1 MMKTPE
7 QLKGAIRNLA
17 KKKGIHAQEI
27 LQIFMF
33 ERIIERLSVS
43 PYKDRFILKGG
54 LLISAILGVA
64 ERTTMDMDTTVKGL
78 PMDEQSIRKAIREI
92 LDQPVDDGIEFQLLD
107 LTPIRE
113 DDEYENFRASIQA
126 TYGKMKIPMKIDITT
141 GDEITPKEIQFSYP
155 FLFDDRR
162 VMVKAYTQETILAEK
177 YETIIRRNVGNTRAR
192 DFYDL
197 HLLYRLY
204 RENADYDLHLLYR
217 LYRENADWNLLK
229 QAVLATAK
237 KRDSLSVL
245 QDTKRILLALEESTA
260 LQDLWKRY
268 QTQNLY
274 AREITYPAIMESVK
288 EFAEKMNAYIRE
300 PIS

>member
-1 MMKTPE
+1 MKTPE

-17 KKKGIHAQEI
+17 KKTGIHAQEV

-43 PYKDRFILKGG
+43 VYKDSFILKGG

-78 PMDEQSIRKAIREI
+78 SMDKQSICKAINQI
-92 LDQPVDDGIEFQLLD
+92 LHEPVDDGVEFQLLD

-113 DDEYENFRASIQA
+113 DDEYENFRAAIQGI
-126 TYGKMKIPMKIDITT
+126 YGKMKIPLKIDITT
-141 GDEITPKEIQFSYP
+141 GDEITPKEIRFSYP

-177 YETIIRRNVGNTRAR
+177 YETIFRRNIGNTRAR

-197 HLLYRLY
+197 HVLYRLY
-204 RENADYDLHLLYR
+204 REY
-217 LYRENADWNLLK
+217 ADWNLLK
-229 QAVLATAK
+229 EAVLATAR
-237 KRDSLSVL
+237 KRGSLPVL
-245 QDTKRILLALEESTA
+245 QDTKRILSALKESTV

-268 QTQNLY
+268 QVQNLY
-274 AREITYPAIMESVK
+274 AKEITYSAIMETVD
-288 EFAEKMNAYIRE
+288 EFTEKMNF
-300 PIS
+300 

>member
-17 KKKGIHAQEI
+17 KKKGIHAQEV

-78 PMDEQSIRKAIREI
+78 PMDEQNIRKAISEI
-92 LDQPVDDGIEFQLLD
+92 LNQPVDDGIEFQLLD

-126 TYGKMKIPMKIDITT
+126 AYGKMKIPMKIDITT

-155 FLFDDRR
+155 FLFDDRQA
-162 VMVKAYTQETILAEK
+162 MVKAYTQETILAEK
-177 YETIIRRNVGNTRAR
+177 YETIIRRNVENTRAR

-197 HLLYRLY
+197 HPLYRLY
-204 RENADYDLHLLYR
+204 QG
-217 LYRENADWNLLK
+217 NADWNLLK

-237 KRDSLSVL
+237 KRDSLSIL
-245 QDTKRILLALEESTA
+245 QDTKRILPALEESTV

-268 QTQNLY
+268 QIQNLY
-274 AREITYPAIMESVK
+274 AREITYPAVMETVN
-288 EFAEKMNAYIRE
+288 EFTEKMNFQQEKRIK
-300 PIS
+300 

>member
-1 MMKTPE
+1 MIKTPE

-17 KKKGIHAQEI
+17 KKKGIHAQEV

-33 ERIIERLSVS
+33 ERIIERLSAS

-78 PMDEQSIRKAIREI
+78 PMDEQNIRKAISEI
-92 LDQPVDDGIEFQLLD
+92 LNQPVDDGIEFQLLD

-126 TYGKMKIPMKIDITT
+126 AYGKMKIPMKIDITT

-204 RENADYDLHLLYR
+204 RENAD
-217 LYRENADWNLLK
+217 WNLLK

-245 QDTKRILLALEESTA
+245 QDTERILLALEESTV

-288 EFAEKMNAYIRE
+288 GFAEKMNAYVSE
-300 PIS
+300 PLS

>member
-1 MMKTPE
+1 MIKTPE

-17 KKKGIHAQEI
+17 KKKGIHAQEV

-33 ERIIERLSVS
+33 ERIIERLSAS

-78 PMDEQSIRKAIREI
+78 PMDEQNIRKAISEI
-92 LDQPVDDGIEFQLLD
+92 LNQPVDDGIEFQLLD

-126 TYGKMKIPMKIDITT
+126 AYGKMKIPMKIDITT

-204 RENADYDLHLLYR
+204 RENAD
-217 LYRENADWNLLK
+217 WNLLK

-274 AREITYPAIMESVK
+274 AREFTYPAIMESVK

>member
-1 MMKTPE
+1 MKTPE
-7 QLKGAIRNLA
+7 QLKGAIRNLS
-17 KKKGIHAQEI
+17 KKKGIHAQEV

-33 ERIIERLSVS
+33 ERIMERLSAS

-78 PMDEQSIRKAIREI
+78 PMDEQSIRKAISEI
-92 LDQPVDDGIEFQLLD
+92 LAQPVDDGIEFRLLD
-107 LTPIRE
+107 LAPIRE
-113 DDEYENFRASIQA
+113 DDEYENFRASVQA
-126 TYGKMKIPMKIDITT
+126 VYGKMKIPMKIDITT
-141 GDEITPKEIQFSYP
+141 GDKITPKEIQFSYP
-155 FLFDDRR
+155 FLFDDRQ

-204 RENADYDLHLLYR
+204 RENAD
-217 LYRENADWNLLK
+217 WNLLK

-237 KRDSLSVL
+237 KRNSISVL
-245 QDTKRILLALEESTA
+245 QNTRQILPALKESTVP
-260 LQDLWKRY
+260 QDLWKRY
-268 QTQNLY
+268 QAQNLY
-274 AREITYPAIMESVK
+274 AKEITYFEVMETVD
-288 EFAEKMNAYIRE
+288 EFTRRMNFGQER
-300 PIS
+300 

>member
-1 MMKTPE
+1 MKTPE

-17 KKKGIHAQEI
+17 KKKGIHAQEV

-33 ERIIERLSVS
+33 ERIMERLSVS
-43 PYKDRFILKGG
+43 SYKDRFILKGG

-78 PMDEQSIRKAIREI
+78 PMDEQSIRKAISEI
-92 LDQPVDDGIEFQLLD
+92 LAQPVDDGIEFRLLD

-126 TYGKMKIPMKIDITT
+126 VYGKMKIPMKIDITT
-141 GDEITPKEIQFSYP
+141 GDKITPKEIQFSYP

-162 VMVKAYTQETILAEK
+162 VMVKDYTQETILAEK

-204 RENADYDLHLLYR
+204 RENAD
-217 LYRENADWNLLK
+217 WNLLK

-237 KRDSLSVL
+237 KRNSISVL
-245 QDTKRILLALEESTA
+245 QNTRQILPALKESTV

-268 QTQNLY
+268 QAQNLY
-274 AREITYPAIMESVK
+274 AKEITYSEVMETVD
-288 EFAEKMNAYIRE
+288 EFTLQMNFGQER
-300 PIS
+300 

>member
-27 LQIFMF
+27 LQVFMF

-78 PMDEQSIRKAIREI
+78 PMDEQSIRKAISEI
-92 LDQPVDDGIEFQLLD
+92 LDQPVGDGVEFQLLD

-141 GDEITPKEIQFSYP
+141 GDKITPKEIQFSYP

-162 VMVKAYTQETILAEK
+162 VMVKAYTQETILSDGIGRINRPAGFMEK
-177 YETIIRRNVGNTRAR
+177 VSGTKFICKRDYISCYHGNRKKV
-192 DFYDL
+192 
-197 HLLYRLY
+197 Y
-204 RENADYDLHLLYR
+204 RENEFLT
-217 LYRENADWNLLK
+217 RE
-229 QAVLATAK
+229 VK
-237 KRDSLSVL
+237 KM
-245 QDTKRILLALEESTA
+245 KRKGI
-260 LQDLWKRY
+260 
-268 QTQNLY
+268 
-274 AREITYPAIMESVK
+274 V
-288 EFAEKMNAYIRE
+288 
-300 PIS
+300 

>member
-1 MMKTPE
+1 MIKTPE

-17 KKKGIHAQEI
+17 KKKGIHAQEV

-43 PYKDRFILKGG
+43 PYKDRFILKGR

-78 PMDEQSIRKAIREI
+78 PMDEQNIRKAISEI
-92 LDQPVDDGIEFQLLD
+92 LNQPVDDGIEFQLLD

-126 TYGKMKIPMKIDITT
+126 AYGKMKIPMKIDITT

-192 DFYDL
+192 DF
-197 HLLYRLY
+197 
-204 RENADYDLHLLYR
+204 YDLHLLYR

>member
-17 KKKGIHAQEI
+17 KKKGIHAQEV

-204 RENADYDLHLLYR
+204 RENAD
-217 LYRENADWNLLK
+217 WNLLK

-245 QDTKRILLALEESTA
+245 QDTKRILLALEESTV
-260 LQDLWKRY
+260 LRDLWKRY
-268 QTQNLY
+268 QAQNLY
-274 AREITYPAIMESVK
+274 AREITYPAIMETVK
-288 EFAEKMNAYIRE
+288 EFTEKMNF
-300 PIS
+300 

>member
-17 KKKGIHAQEI
+17 KKKGIHAQEV

-78 PMDEQSIRKAIREI
+78 PMDEQSIRKAISEI

-192 DFYDL
+192 D
-197 HLLYRLY
+197 
-204 RENADYDLHLLYR
+204 
-217 LYRENADWNLLK
+217 
-229 QAVLATAK
+229 
-237 KRDSLSVL
+237 SLSVL
-245 QDTKRILLALEESTA
+245 QDTKRILLALKESTV

-268 QTQNLY
+268 QAQNLY
-274 AREITYPAIMESVK
+274 AGEITYPAIMETVK
-288 EFAEKMNAYIRE
+288 EFTEKMNFYR
-300 PIS
+300 

>member
-17 KKKGIHAQEI
+17 KKKGIHAQEV

-92 LDQPVDDGIEFQLLD
+92 LDQSVDDGIEFQLLD

-155 FLFDDRR
+155 FLFDERR

-192 DFYDL
+192 DF
-197 HLLYRLY
+197 
-204 RENADYDLHLLYR
+204 YDLHLLYR

-245 QDTKRILLALEESTA
+245 QDTKRILLALEESTV
-260 LQDLWKRY
+260 LRDLWKRY
-268 QTQNLY
+268 QAQNLY
-274 AREITYPAIMESVK
+274 AREITYPAIMETVK
-288 EFAEKMNAYIRE
+288 EFTEKMNF
-300 PIS
+300 

>member
-1 MMKTPE
+1 MKTPE

-17 KKKGIHAQEI
+17 KKKGIHAQEV

-33 ERIIERLSVS
+33 ERIMERLSVS
-43 PYKDRFILKGG
+43 SFKDRFILKGG

-78 PMDEQSIRKAIREI
+78 PMDEQSIRKAISEI
-92 LDQPVDDGIEFQLLD
+92 LDQPVDDGIEFRLLD

-126 TYGKMKIPMKIDITT
+126 VYGKMKIPMKIDITT
-141 GDEITPKEIQFSYP
+141 GDKITPKEIQFSYP

-204 RENADYDLHLLYR
+204 RENAD
-217 LYRENADWNLLK
+217 WNLLK

-237 KRDSLSVL
+237 KRNSISVL
-245 QDTKRILLALEESTA
+245 QNTRQILPALKESTV

-268 QTQNLY
+268 QAQNLY
-274 AREITYPAIMESVK
+274 AKEITYSEVMETVD
-288 EFAEKMNAYIRE
+288 EFTLQMNFGQER
-300 PIS
+300 

>member
-17 KKKGIHAQEI
+17 KKKGIHAQEV

-43 PYKDRFILKGG
+43 PYKDSFILKGG

-78 PMDEQSIRKAIREI
+78 PMDEQSIQKAIREI
-92 LDQPVDDGIEFQLLD
+92 LDQTVDDGIEFQLLA

-197 HLLYRLY
+197 HLLYQ
-204 RENADYDLHLLYR
+204 

-245 QDTKRILLALEESTA
+245 QDTKRILLALEESTI
-260 LQDLWKRY
+260 LVDLWKRY

-274 AREITYPAIMESVK
+274 AREITYPAIIETVK
-288 EFAEKMNAYIRE
+288 EFTEKMNF
-300 PIS
+300 

>member
-1 MMKTPE
+1 MKTPE
-7 QLKGAIRNLA
+7 QLKGAIHKLA
-17 KKKGIHAQEI
+17 KEKGIRAQEI

-43 PYKDRFILKGG
+43 LYKDRFILKGG

-78 PMDEQSIRKAIREI
+78 PMDEQSIRKAIIEI
-92 LDQPVDDGIEFQLLD
+92 LDQSVDDGIEFQLLD

-141 GDEITPKEIQFSYP
+141 GDEITPKEVKFFYP

-204 RENADYDLHLLYR
+204 RENAD
-217 LYRENADWNLLK
+217 WNLLK
-229 QAVLATAK
+229 QAVFATAK

-245 QDTKRILLALEESTA
+245 QDTKRILLALEESTV

-268 QTQNLY
+268 QAQNLY
-274 AREITYPAIMESVK
+274 GYSIT
-288 EFAEKMNAYIRE
+288 EKIPVATSSG
-300 PIS
+300 ISIKSSLF

>member
-17 KKKGIHAQEI
+17 KKKGIHAQEV

-78 PMDEQSIRKAIREI
+78 PMNEQSIRKAISEI
-92 LDQPVDDGIEFQLLD
+92 LDQTVDDGIEFQLLD

-197 HLLYRLY
+197 HLLYQLY
-204 RENADYDLHLLYR
+204 RENS
-217 LYRENADWNLLK
+217 DWNLLK

-245 QDTKRILLALEESTA
+245 QDTKRILLALEESTI
-260 LQDLWKRY
+260 LVDLWKRY

-274 AREITYPAIMESVK
+274 AREITYPAIIETVK
-288 EFAEKMNAYIRE
+288 EFTEKMNF
-300 PIS
+300 

>member
-1 MMKTPE
+1 MIKTPE

-64 ERTTMDMDTTVKGL
+64 ERTTMDMDTIVKDV
-78 PMDEQSIRKAIREI
+78 PMDEQSIWKAISGI
-92 LDQPVDDGIEFQLLD
+92 LDQPVDDGIKFQLLG

-113 DDEYENFRASIQA
+113 DDKYENFRASIQA
-126 TYGKMKIPMKIDITT
+126 VYGKMRIPMKIDITT

-204 RENADYDLHLLYR
+204 RENADWD
-217 LYRENADWNLLK
+217 LLK

-245 QDTKRILLALEESTA
+245 QDTERTLLALEESNV
-260 LQDLWKRY
+260 LRELWKRY

-274 AREITYPAIMESVK
+274 AREITYSSVMETVN
-288 EFAEKMNAYIRE
+288 EFTERMNF
-300 PIS
+300 

>member
-7 QLKGAIRNLA
+7 QLKGSIRSLA
-17 KKKGIHAQEI
+17 KKKGIHAQEV

-78 PMDEQSIRKAIREI
+78 PMDEQSIQKAIREI
-92 LDQPVDDGIEFQLLD
+92 LDQTVDDGIEFQLLD

-113 DDEYENFRASIQA
+113 DDEYENFRASVQA

-141 GDEITPKEIQFSYP
+141 GDEITPKEIQF
-155 FLFDDRR
+155 
-162 VMVKAYTQETILAEK
+162 
-177 YETIIRRNVGNTRAR
+177 
-192 DFYDL
+192 
-197 HLLYRLY
+197 
-204 RENADYDLHLLYR
+204 
-217 LYRENADWNLLK
+217 
-229 QAVLATAK
+229 TAK

-245 QDTKRILLALEESTA
+245 QDTNRILLALEESTV

-268 QTQNLY
+268 QAQNLY
-274 AREITYPAIMESVK
+274 AREITYSAIMETVN
-288 EFAEKMNAYIRE
+288 EFTEKINF
-300 PIS
+300 

>member
-7 QLKGAIRNLA
+7 QLKGSIRSLA
-17 KKKGIHAQEI
+17 KKKGIHAQEV

-78 PMDEQSIRKAIREI
+78 PMDEQSIRKAISEI

-113 DDEYENFRASIQA
+113 DDEYENFRASVQA

-141 GDEITPKEIQFSYP
+141 GDEITPKEIQF
-155 FLFDDRR
+155 
-162 VMVKAYTQETILAEK
+162 
-177 YETIIRRNVGNTRAR
+177 
-192 DFYDL
+192 
-197 HLLYRLY
+197 
-204 RENADYDLHLLYR
+204 
-217 LYRENADWNLLK
+217 
-229 QAVLATAK
+229 TAK

-245 QDTKRILLALEESTA
+245 QDTNRILLALEESTV

-268 QTQNLY
+268 QAQNLY
-274 AREITYPAIMESVK
+274 AREITYSAIMETVN
-288 EFAEKMNAYIRE
+288 EFTEKINF
-300 PIS
+300 

>member
-1 MMKTPE
+1 MKTPE

-17 KKKGIHAQEI
+17 KKKGIHAQEV

-33 ERIIERLSVS
+33 ERIMERLSVS
-43 PYKDRFILKGG
+43 SYKDRFILKGG

-78 PMDEQSIRKAIREI
+78 SMDEQSIRKAISEI
-92 LDQPVDDGIEFQLLD
+92 LAQPVDDGIEFRLLD

-126 TYGKMKIPMKIDITT
+126 VYGKMKIPMKIDITT
-141 GDEITPKEIQFSYP
+141 GDKITPKEIQFSYP
-155 FLFDDRR
+155 FLFDDRQ

-204 RENADYDLHLLYR
+204 RENAD
-217 LYRENADWNLLK
+217 WNLLK

-237 KRDSLSVL
+237 KRNSISVL
-245 QDTKRILLALEESTA
+245 QNTRQILPALKESTV

-268 QTQNLY
+268 QAQNLY
-274 AREITYPAIMESVK
+274 AKEITYSEVMETVD
-288 EFAEKMNAYIRE
+288 EFTLQMNFG
-300 PIS
+300 

>member
-1 MMKTPE
+1 MMKTPD

-17 KKKGIHAQEI
+17 KKKGIHAQEV

-43 PYKDRFILKGG
+43 SYKDRFILKGG
-54 LLISAILGVA
+54 LLISAILGVS

-78 PMDEQSIRKAIREI
+78 PMDEQSIRKAVSEI
-92 LDQPVDDGIEFQLLD
+92 LDQPVDDGIEFRLID

-113 DDEYENFRASIQA
+113 DDEYENFRASIQV

-155 FLFDDRR
+155 FLFDDHR

-204 RENADYDLHLLYR
+204 RENAD
-217 LYRENADWNLLK
+217 WSLLK
-229 QAVLATAK
+229 EVVLATAK

-245 QDTKRILLALEESTA
+245 QETERILAALKESTV

-268 QTQNLY
+268 QAQNLY
-274 AREITYPAIMESVK
+274 ARDITYPAIMETVN
-288 EFAEKMNAYIRE
+288 EFAEKMNF
-300 PIS
+300 

>member
-17 KKKGIHAQEI
+17 KKKGIHAQEV

-43 PYKDRFILKGG
+43 LYKDRFILKGG

-78 PMDEQSIRKAIREI
+78 PMDEQSIRKAISEI
-92 LDQPVDDGIEFQLLD
+92 LDQTVDDGIEFQLLD

-126 TYGKMKIPMKIDITT
+126 TYGKMKIPINIDITT

-204 RENADYDLHLLYR
+204 RENAD
-217 LYRENADWNLLK
+217 WNLLK

-245 QDTKRILLALEESTA
+245 QDTKRILLALEESTV

-268 QTQNLY
+268 QSQNLY
-274 AREITYPAIMESVK
+274 ARKITYPAIMETVK
-288 EFAEKMNAYIRE
+288 EFTDKMDF
-300 PIS
+300 

>member
-17 KKKGIHAQEI
+17 KKKGIHAQEV

-43 PYKDRFILKGG
+43 PYKDSFILKGG

-78 PMDEQSIRKAIREI
+78 PMDEQSIRKAISEI

-113 DDEYENFRASIQA
+113 DDEYENFRASVQA

-141 GDEITPKEIQFSYP
+141 GDEITPKEIQF
-155 FLFDDRR
+155 
-162 VMVKAYTQETILAEK
+162 
-177 YETIIRRNVGNTRAR
+177 
-192 DFYDL
+192 
-197 HLLYRLY
+197 
-204 RENADYDLHLLYR
+204 
-217 LYRENADWNLLK
+217 
-229 QAVLATAK
+229 TAK

-245 QDTKRILLALEESTA
+245 QDTNRILLALEESTV

-268 QTQNLY
+268 QAQNLY
-274 AREITYPAIMESVK
+274 AREITYSAIMETVN
-288 EFAEKMNAYIRE
+288 EFTEIINF
-300 PIS
+300 

>member
-1 MMKTPE
+1 MKTPE
-7 QLKGAIRNLA
+7 QLKGSIRSLA
-17 KKKGIHAQEI
+17 KKKGIHAQEV

-78 PMDEQSIRKAIREI
+78 PMDEQSIRKAISEI

-113 DDEYENFRASIQA
+113 DDEYENFRASVQA

-141 GDEITPKEIQFSYP
+141 GDEITPKGIQF
-155 FLFDDRR
+155 
-162 VMVKAYTQETILAEK
+162 
-177 YETIIRRNVGNTRAR
+177 
-192 DFYDL
+192 
-197 HLLYRLY
+197 
-204 RENADYDLHLLYR
+204 
-217 LYRENADWNLLK
+217 
-229 QAVLATAK
+229 TAK

-245 QDTKRILLALEESTA
+245 QDTNRILLALEESTV

-268 QTQNLY
+268 QAQNLY
-274 AREITYPAIMESVK
+274 AREITYSAIMETVN
-288 EFAEKMNAYIRE
+288 EFTEKINF
-300 PIS
+300 

>member
-1 MMKTPE
+1 MMKTPD

-17 KKKGIHAQEI
+17 KKKGIHAQEV

-43 PYKDRFILKGG
+43 SYKDRFILKGG
-54 LLISAILGVA
+54 LLISAILGVS

-78 PMDEQSIRKAIREI
+78 PMDEQSIRKAVSEI
-92 LDQPVDDGIEFQLLD
+92 LDQPVDDGIEFRLID

-204 RENADYDLHLLYR
+204 RENAD
-217 LYRENADWNLLK
+217 WSLLK
-229 QAVLATAK
+229 EAVLVTAK

-245 QDTKRILLALEESTA
+245 QETERILAALKESTV

-268 QTQNLY
+268 QAQNLY
-274 AREITYPAIMESVK
+274 ARDITYPAIMETVN
-288 EFAEKMNAYIRE
+288 EFAEKMNF
-300 PIS
+300 

>member
-1 MMKTPE
+1 MIKTPE

-43 PYKDRFILKGG
+43 PYKARFILKGG

-64 ERTTMDMDTTVKGL
+64 ERTTMDMDTTVKDV
-78 PMDEQSIRKAIREI
+78 PMDEQSIWKAISGI
-92 LDQPVDDGIEFQLLD
+92 LDQPVDDGIKFQLLG

-113 DDEYENFRASIQA
+113 DDKYENFRASIQA
-126 TYGKMKIPMKIDITT
+126 VYGKMRIPMKIDITT

-204 RENADYDLHLLYR
+204 RENADWD
-217 LYRENADWNLLK
+217 LLK

-245 QDTKRILLALEESTA
+245 QDTERTLLALEESNV
-260 LQDLWKRY
+260 LRELWKRY

-274 AREITYPAIMESVK
+274 AREITYSSVMETVN
-288 EFAEKMNAYIRE
+288 EFTERMNF
-300 PIS
+300 

>member
-1 MMKTPE
+1 MKTPE

-17 KKKGIHAQEI
+17 KEKGIHAQEV

-43 PYKDRFILKGG
+43 PYKNRFILKGG

-78 PMDEQSIRKAIREI
+78 LMDEQSIQKVVNEI
-92 LDQPVDDGIEFQLLD
+92 LNQPVDDGIKFQLLD

-141 GDEITPKEIQFSYP
+141 GDQITPKEIQFSYP
-155 FLFDDRR
+155 LLFDDRR
-162 VMVKAYTQETILAEK
+162 IMVKAYTQETILAEK
-177 YETIIRRNVGNTRAR
+177 YETILRRNVGNTRAR

-204 RENADYDLHLLYR
+204 RENAD
-217 LYRENADWNLLK
+217 WNLLK
-229 QAVLATAK
+229 HAVLATAK

-245 QDTKRILLALEESTA
+245 QNTKRILPALKESTV
-260 LQDLWKRY
+260 LQNLWKRY

-274 AREITYPAIMESVK
+274 ARKITYPAIMETVN
-288 EFAEKMNAYIRE
+288 EFTEKMNFWKEI
-300 PIS
+300 

>member
-1 MMKTPE
+1 MKTPE

-17 KKKGIHAQEI
+17 KKKGIHAQEV

-33 ERIIERLSVS
+33 ERIMERLSVS
-43 PYKDRFILKGG
+43 SYKDRFILKGG

-78 PMDEQSIRKAIREI
+78 PMDEQSIRKAISEI
-92 LDQPVDDGIEFQLLD
+92 LAQPVDDGIEFRLLD

-126 TYGKMKIPMKIDITT
+126 VYGKMKIPMKIDITT
-141 GDEITPKEIQFSYP
+141 GDKITPKEIQFSYP

-204 RENADYDLHLLYR
+204 RENADWD
-217 LYRENADWNLLK
+217 LLK

-245 QDTKRILLALEESTA
+245 QDTERTLLALEESNV
-260 LQDLWKRY
+260 LRELWKRY

-274 AREITYPAIMESVK
+274 AREITYSSVMETVN
-288 EFAEKMNAYIRE
+288 EFTERMNF
-300 PIS
+300 

>member
-7 QLKGAIRNLA
+7 QLKGAIRSLA
-17 KKKGIHAQEI
+17 KKKGIHAQEV

-33 ERIIERLSVS
+33 ERIIERLSAS

-78 PMDEQSIRKAIREI
+78 PMDEQNIRKAISEI
-92 LDQPVDDGIEFQLLD
+92 LNQPVDDGIEFQLLD

-126 TYGKMKIPMKIDITT
+126 AYGKMKIPMKIDITT

-204 RENADYDLHLLYR
+204 RENAD
-217 LYRENADWNLLK
+217 WNLLK

-245 QDTKRILLALEESTA
+245 QDTERILLALEESTV

-288 EFAEKMNAYIRE
+288 GFAEKMNAYIRE